1 MVCIVCLAV
10 LAAVGFSVGVELD
23 EWLDM
28 KLGRLAESGGLVHE
42 SESVGTWRGELR
54 AVLDDGT
61 EKTVPVT
68 IRIYKDTGRVMV
80 QIDDH
85 SLTQAE
91 AERLEDEVAVALDA
105 SISERRYPPTG
116 PDGLPIVD
124 HDHDHEHDEESE
136 TELAEVEEASKD
148 AVEEQTE
155 DGATPVTRPVP
166 HR

>member
-23 EWLDM
+23 EWLDK

-54 AVLDDGT
+54 AILDDGA
-61 EKTVPVT
+61 EKSVPVT

-85 SLTQAE
+85 SLTQSE
-91 AERLEDEVAVALDA
+91 AERLEDSVTEAMDA
-105 SISERRYPPTG
+105 TVVERRYPPTG
-116 PDGLPIVD
+116 PDGLPIAD
-124 HDHDHEHDEESE
+124 HDHDELDPELDPE
-136 TELAEVEEASKD
+136 TEPEIADAEPVE
-148 AVEEQTE
+148 
-155 DGATPVTRPVP
+155 RPLP
-166 HR
+166 MRERT